1 MARTIGVRELSTRD
15 KIALAACAIL
25 PKEYYREAFLM
36 ARNINTTN
44 ETSLASMQTTW
55 LNNPKA
61 KQFRKEIRSLYADTL
76 MDEGEQGKTL
86 SEEQLLRI
94 VERGIVSEP
103 DRKKQADMSLKLVQ
117 YRRDSDIS
125 DIEDRR
131 KYYLPYVSHCRSC
144 QIMKLFKELQAQLEK
159 GGGKNKK

>member
-1 MARTIGVRELSTRD
+1 MAKNLGIRELSTRD

-36 ARNINTTN
+36 ARNITTTN
-44 ETSLASMQTTW
+44 ATSLASMQTQW
-55 LNNPKA
+55 MNNPKA
-61 KQFRKEIRSLYADTL
+61 RQFRKEIRSLYADTL
-76 MDEGEQGKTL
+76 MDEGDDQGKTL

-117 YRRDSDIS
+117 YRRDADLA
-125 DIEDRR
+125 DVEDRR
-131 KYYLPYVSHCRSC
+131 KFYLPYVSRCRSC
-144 QIMKLFKELQAQLEK
+144 QILKLFQEFQSQI
-159 GGGKNKK
+159 KNNSKK